1 MEFLNGEYNSWATL
15 YVTSS
20 RKIANFPMSLQKYQ
34 FKKIIEEL
42 ETQELLT
49 KAADEFPFRLFFF
62 FFLLFFHR
70 RRIKRNNTPVTLA
83 FLQASCFIDLSRYRY
98 S

>member
-1 MEFLNGEYNSWATL
+1 
-15 YVTSS
+15 
-20 RKIANFPMSLQKYQ
+20 MSLQKYQ

-62 FFLLFFHR
+62 FFFYF
-70 RRIKRNNTPVTLA
+70 
-83 FLQASCFIDLSRYRY
+83 SSIDVE
-98 S
+98 